1 MKLTRLTT
9 SARRRAAQLREW
21 SRDEDGLEAV
31 EWVLLLAGG
40 VVPLATIMFRLMK
53 AVVFYYE
60 VTSWGVSLPFP

>member
-1 MKLTRLTT
+1 MTLTRLRT

-40 VVPLATIMFRLMK
+40 VVPLATIMFKLMN

>member
-1 MKLTRLTT
+1 MTLVRLT
-9 SARRRAAQLREW
+9 AAAQRQAAELRQW
-21 SRDEDGLEAV
+21 SLDEDGLEAV

>member
-1 MKLTRLTT
+1 MTLTQFST
-9 SARRRAAQLREW
+9 SARRRTAELRDW

-40 VVPLATIMFRLMK
+40 VVPLATIMFKLMN

>member
-1 MKLTRLTT
+1 MTRASLK
-9 SARRRAAQLREW
+9 AAAMRATANLRHW
-21 SRDEDGLEAV
+21 SREENGLEAV

-40 VVPLATIMFRLMK
+40 VIPLSVIMFHVLR